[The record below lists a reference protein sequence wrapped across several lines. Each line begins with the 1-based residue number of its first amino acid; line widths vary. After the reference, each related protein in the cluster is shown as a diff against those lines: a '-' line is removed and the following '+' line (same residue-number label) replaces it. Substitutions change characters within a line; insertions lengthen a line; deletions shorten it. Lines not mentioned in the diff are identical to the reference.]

1 MSKLLLF
8 NLAQDPQFTPG
19 TQENLKINALLIVM
33 IPFWPRR
40 GNLGK
45 PLDSVYFYKTRF

>member
-1 MSKLLLF
+1 MSKLLVF
-8 NLAQDPQFTPG
+8 NLALDPQFTPG
-19 TQENLKINALLIVM
+19 TRENLKINALLTVM
-33 IPFWPRR
+33 IPFWSSR